1 MSHTI
6 DHERMSQKQ
15 IITYYHVKIANHFME
30 LAELHTTHWNE
41 IDHHSMLM
49 GWDISDDGE
58 ELNFRECKWMTMASQ
73 LFQLI
78 GENMHELPKLFNS
91 DDTVKIADW
100 SHHYHQIAESLTEIS
115 YYIQTRR
122 TDENPHGQNHDTNR

>member
-30 LAELHTTHWNE
+30 LAELHTTHWDE
-41 IDHHSMLM
+41 IDHHSIIRQWSL
-49 GWDISDDGE
+49 GNGDDV
-58 ELNFRECKWMTMASQ
+58 NIYARKWMTVISQ
-73 LFQLI
+73 LFQTT
-78 GENMHELPKLFNS
+78 GEQMHELSQVFHSP
-91 DDTVKIADW
+91 DTVKIADW